1 MPDRLRKLVFE
12 LAGRE
17 REPRTFGIWASAFL
31 GFTLA
36 AVFCS
41 LPARAGYAQ
50 EASSGSVSVVQPGA
64 PGTASRR
71 LPAST
76 SGEAPQSSQADIAF
90 MQGMIMHH
98 AQAVEMTALISS
110 HTENREIRTLG
121 ARISLS
127 QTDEIKF
134 MKRWLVARGAPVSM
148 AMPEM
153 PGTDSSNQLIHA
165 MPEMPGAD
173 SSNQPS
179 HAMPEM
185 PGADSSNQP
194 SHAMPEMPGMANNSQ
209 PPRPPMHT
217 MPGMLTLAQ
226 MDALRQAKGAEFDQR
241 FLTGMIRHHK
251 GALVMVQQLFDT
263 PGAGQD
269 ADLFDF
275 ATDADNTQRA
285 EIRIMEDMLKEKR

>member
-1 MPDRLRKLVFE
+1 MPGGIRKLRFD
-12 LAGRE
+12 LADRGRE
-17 REPRTFGIWASAFL
+17 TRTFGIWTPAFF
-31 GFTLA
+31 GCTLA

-41 LPARAGYAQ
+41 LPAGAGYAQ

-64 PGTASRR
+64 PGTASRK

-76 SGEAPQSSQADIAF
+76 SGVAPQSSQADIEF
-90 MQGMIMHH
+90 MQGMVMHH

-110 HTENREIRTLG
+110 HTENKEIRTLG

-127 QTDEIKF
+127 QSDEIKF
-134 MKRWLVARGAPVSM
+134 MKRWLVARGAPVSLS
-148 AMPEM
+148 M
-153 PGTDSSNQLIHA
+153 PG
-165 MPEMPGAD
+165 MPGMD
-173 SSNQPS
+173 NSSQPT
-179 HAMPEM
+179 
-185 PGADSSNQP
+185 N
-194 SHAMPEMPGMANNSQ
+194 AMPEMPGMDNSSQ
-209 PPRPPMHT
+209 PT
-217 MPGMLTLAQ
+217 NAMPGMLTVQQ
-226 MDALRQAKGAEFDQR
+226 MEALKQADGEEFDRR
-241 FLTGMIRHHK
+241 FLTGMIQHHK

>member
-153 PGTDSSNQLIHA
+153 PGTDSSNQPI
-165 MPEMPGAD
+165 
-173 SSNQPS
+173 

>member
-185 PGADSSNQP
+185 PG
-194 SHAMPEMPGMANNSQ
+194 MANNSQ

>member
-1 MPDRLRKLVFE
+1 MPGGIRKLRFD
-12 LAGRE
+12 LADRGRE
-17 REPRTFGIWASAFL
+17 TRTFGIWTPAFF
-31 GFTLA
+31 GCTLA

-41 LPARAGYAQ
+41 LPAGAGYAQ

-64 PGTASRR
+64 PGTASRK

-76 SGEAPQSSQADIAF
+76 SGVAPQSSQADIEF
-90 MQGMIMHH
+90 MQGMVMHH

-110 HTENREIRTLG
+110 HTENKEIRTLG

-127 QTDEIKF
+127 QSDEIKF
-134 MKRWLVARGAPVSM
+134 MKRWLVARGAPVSL
-148 AMPEM
+148 
-153 PGTDSSNQLIHA
+153 S
-165 MPEMPGAD
+165 
-173 SSNQPS
+173 
-179 HAMPEM
+179 
-185 PGADSSNQP
+185 
-194 SHAMPEMPGMANNSQ
+194 MPGMPGMDNSSQ
-209 PPRPPMHT
+209 PT
-217 MPGMLTLAQ
+217 NAMPGMLTVQQ
-226 MDALRQAKGAEFDQR
+226 MEALKQADGEEFDRR
-241 FLTGMIRHHK
+241 FLTGMIQHHK